1 MADGNVFFGGGSW
14 GLVEIDKPLM
24 TPMLHERH
32 ALSGNLSNSSSII
45 KGSGISESLTY
56 NTVSNRWIKIP
67 DSIGVGTATSRPLRW
82 YPTVTRLADSRMML
96 TGGYENVLPVPEPHN
111 GSVEVFDPVTNT
123 WSITSNFSDTP
134 EGIANPDY
142 THVYQFPMD
151 YVGGTRYDMVMMLGG
166 TAEPLF
172 LFMNGRQSGWHPS
185 GGKLRPGAQ
194 LFIDSSAPAKK
205 KLDPNRRSSSAM
217 LPIRLPEARWGYTNG
232 SVRTVGGE
240 HQSLMEGNID
250 VYDPGLNQW
259 RPSIPMTGRRHH
271 PNVTIL
277 PDGRMLILAGYAGE
291 GIDQTGYAEYV
302 DPKNNFAHS
311 VGVAHMP

>member
-1 MADGNVFFGGGSW
+1 MWFPPSRYKFSQSRILLPDDCNPAAGTCELKTIACSGHALMADGNVFFGGGSW

-56 NTVSNRWIKIP
+56 NTVSNRWIKNP

-96 TGGYENVLPVPEPHN
+96 TGGYENVLPVLEPHN
-111 GSVEVFDPVTNT
+111 RSVEVFDPVTNT
-123 WSITSNFSDTP
+123 WSITSNFSDIP

-172 LFMNGRQSGWHPS
+172 LFMNGRQSGWHS
-185 GGKLRPGAQ
+185 SGKLRPGAQ
-194 LFIDSSAPAKK
+194 LFIDSSAPAKST
-205 KLDPNRRSSSAM
+205 PA
-217 LPIRLPEARWGYTNG
+217 
-232 SVRTVGGE
+232 
-240 HQSLMEGNID
+240 
-250 VYDPGLNQW
+250 
-259 RPSIPMTGRRHH
+259 
-271 PNVTIL
+271 
-277 PDGRMLILAGYAGE
+277 
-291 GIDQTGYAEYV
+291 
-302 DPKNNFAHS
+302 
-311 VGVAHMP
+311 VALQAQCSQ